1 LQDFYEKYYLLG
13 WRFLFCKTL
22 HDLARRQR
30 ERLTFAVLKA
40 KIIHNGNHLQPKE
53 NHDMGERSEG
63 KSKREKPTC
72 LSCIEQTGADGSA
85 IGSALGRTADT
96 CLRDKYPRFVK
107 STLQNTQKCKK
118 NEFYCSKIC
127 I

>member
-1 LQDFYEKYYLLG
+1 VQLARFLRKILPIG
-13 WRFLFCKTL
+13 WRFFFCKTL

-63 KSKREKPTC
+63 KSKRGKPTC
-72 LSCIEQTGADGSA
+72 PACIEQTGADGSA

-96 CLRDKYPRFVK
+96 CLRDKHPRFVK
-107 STLQNTQKCKK
+107 STLQN
-118 NEFYCSKIC
+118 
-127 I
+127 

>member
-13 WRFLFCKTL
+13 WRFLLCKTL

-63 KSKREKPTC
+63 KSKRGKPTC
-72 LSCIEQTGADGSA
+72 LSCIEQTGA
-85 IGSALGRTADT
+85 
-96 CLRDKYPRFVK
+96 
-107 STLQNTQKCKK
+107 
-118 NEFYCSKIC
+118 
-127 I
+127 